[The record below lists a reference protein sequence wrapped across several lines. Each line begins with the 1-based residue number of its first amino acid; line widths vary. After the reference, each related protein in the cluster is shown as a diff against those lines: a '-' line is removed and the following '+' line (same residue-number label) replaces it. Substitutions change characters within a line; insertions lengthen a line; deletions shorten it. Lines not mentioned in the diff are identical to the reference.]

1 MSWAPLPGMPN
12 AIESAPAGACDSWMA
27 ARNVH
32 SWGYRHDTAR
42 RQYSRSR
49 QTSRQHAW
57 HPPAQIVRGRRRITG
72 AVGSGYGLTMV
83 SKRLYV
89 DHLSKVDL
97 FSEFSRKDL
106 EKVASAGTHVS
117 FPADTTL
124 VRQDE
129 SGLEAFV
136 VLSGEVNVKRNGRS
150 VLTAGPGSVLG
161 ELSLLDHGTR
171 TASAICRTDCEILVL
186 SAGQFAGLV
195 LDTPALASKLLTSL
209 ARRVRELDSKSYG

>member
-1 MSWAPLPGMPN
+1 M
-12 AIESAPAGACDSWMA
+12 
-27 ARNVH
+27 
-32 SWGYRHDTAR
+32 TAR
-42 RQYSRSR
+42 PVPVQPQPPDLATARVA
-49 QTSRQHAW
+49 TSGSDT
-57 HPPAQIVRGRRRITG
+57 RGRRRITG
-72 AVGSGYGLTMV
+72 AVGRGNGLTMV

-124 VRQDE
+124 IRQDE

-150 VLTAGPGSVLG
+150 VLTAGRARCWANSRC
-161 ELSLLDHGTR
+161 S
-171 TASAICRTDCEILVL
+171 I
-186 SAGQFAGLV
+186 
-195 LDTPALASKLLTSL
+195 TSL